1 MDEVLNDP
9 DTEMGTRK
17 RDGAKAYLG
26 SDGTLIIHNPS
37 VEDKGSMFY
46 DKNRETFKRDFQ

>member
-1 MDEVLNDP
+1 MNPNTEV
-9 DTEMGTRK
+9 GTHK

-37 VEDKGSMFY
+37 AEDKRSMFY
-46 DKNRETFKRDFQ
+46 DKNGETFKRDFQ

>member
-37 VEDKGSMFY
+37 AEDKVAMFY
-46 DKNRETFKRDFQ
+46 DKNGETFKRDFQ